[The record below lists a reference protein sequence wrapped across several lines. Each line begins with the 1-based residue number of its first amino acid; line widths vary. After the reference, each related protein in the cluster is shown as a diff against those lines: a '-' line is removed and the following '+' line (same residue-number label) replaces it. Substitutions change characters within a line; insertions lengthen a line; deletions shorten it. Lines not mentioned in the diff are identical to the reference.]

1 MTTSNVEG
9 QPQPQGAVPT
19 ISGTGYPTAKP
30 LSEDL
35 PATGVEEDDDL
46 MYVDINE
53 CKEFPDGP
61 DVEDSDE
68 EMGDDDAD
76 DTEDADVE
84 DMAIT
89 VLPNDGAVLASA
101 ICPTDPNIVCTGNQA
116 DHAVLFR
123 LTDAGTHSKVEM
135 KGHTDSIVSV
145 AFSADGVYVATGSYD
160 STVRVWKTED
170 ASLVHSLTG
179 PSNEVDW
186 VRWHPKG
193 HALLAGAADCTAWMW
208 WAPTGKVMQVFAG
221 HADRVNCG
229 CFANDGKVI
238 ATGAQS
244 GELIIWNPRQGTAT
258 FNLQLH
264 QDAILCLEAHPKEP
278 VVVTGSMDGTCV
290 VVNVESGKKF
300 ATLSGHDH
308 EVEGVAFFQGDL
320 NLLATGGIDGTV
332 RVWDSNKWELRVSVP
347 AHKELDGGVTRL
359 AWHPLLPIVLSS
371 GTDCMIRAHD
381 ARSGAQVRVLSGH
394 TKEIFDLSSI
404 LYNGDVRLVSAG
416 EDSTARVF
424 KL

>member
-1 MTTSNVEG
+1 MTSNVEI
-9 QPQPQGAVPT
+9 QPPPQGEVPK
-19 ISGTGYPTAKP
+19 ISGAGYPTVTALP
-30 LSEDL
+30 EDPSAIANGAFGI
-35 PATGVEEDDDL
+35 PAEDDDQ
-46 MYVDINE
+46 MFIDINE
-53 CKEFPDGP
+53 CHDFPDGP
-61 DVEDSDE
+61 DVEDSDT
-68 EMGDDDAD
+68 EMGDDLAD
-76 DTEDADVE
+76 DTEELGDVE
-84 DMAIT
+84 DMALA

-101 ICPTDPNIVCTGNQA
+101 ICPTDPNIVCTGNQS

-244 GELIIWNPRQGTAT
+244 GEVIIWNPRQGTAT

-278 VVVTGSMDGTCV
+278 VVVTGSM
-290 VVNVESGKKF
+290 
-300 ATLSGHDH
+300 A
-308 EVEGVAFFQGDL
+308 
-320 NLLATGGIDGTV
+320 
-332 RVWDSNKWELRVSVP
+332 
-347 AHKELDGGVTRL
+347 
-359 AWHPLLPIVLSS
+359 
-371 GTDCMIRAHD
+371 
-381 ARSGAQVRVLSGH
+381 
-394 TKEIFDLSSI
+394 
-404 LYNGDVRLVSAG
+404 
-416 EDSTARVF
+416 
-424 KL
+424 